1 LYRRQTDRIPDEAN
15 DYCDL
20 TEDQNA
26 GTEHHAKYLD
36 VTNDA
41 EYAELTDNIRE
52 NRLSRREWME
62 RHSQIYAEVEFVD
75 SAEAF
80 NRPVEQPQIPIYA
93 QIDKSKKTKYTN

>member
-1 LYRRQTDRIPDEAN
+1 LYGRQTDRRPDEAN

-26 GTEHHAKYLD
+26 GTEHHAEHVD
-36 VTNDA
+36 VTDDA
-41 EYAELTDNIRE
+41 EYAELTENFRE

-62 RHSQIYAEVEFVD
+62 RSSQIYAEVEFAD
-75 SAEAF
+75 SAEGF

-93 QIDKSKKTKYTN
+93 QIDKSQKSKYRN